1 MLLTEGDWGSENQ
14 NLVWLSYLRS
24 PRNQSK
30 SVRHLVRQSWKRPSS
45 LVWSDSSVVSAP
57 SVSLPPPLLL
67 SPSRSPIGLGTWIKG
82 GERERGRAAE
92 EGREEAREREGER
105 GRRFPLP
112 SRLFVPGGP
121 IGGLCADGGGGVAA
135 ACLLHVRAWPA
146 LLVQKADRGVSQVGS
161 QTAVVTFWSQRADS
175 VSDTAGVLHT
185 VRMIG
190 SWQVNVTNIYSMDIS
205 LRA

>member
-57 SVSLPPPLLL
+57 SVSLLPPLLL

-92 EGREEAREREGER
+92 EGREEAREREGP
-105 GRRFPLP
+105 PLP
-112 SRLFVPGGP
+112 SSFPTVCPGGP
-121 IGGLCADGGGGVAA
+121 DRGPLRRRRRRSCGGLLVACSRLA
-135 ACLLHVRAWPA
+135 GYAGPESGQGSFSGRKSDCCSYI
-146 LLVQKADRGVSQVGS
+146 LVSESGLS
-161 QTAVVTFWSQRADS
+161 F
-175 VSDTAGVLHT
+175 
-185 VRMIG
+185 
-190 SWQVNVTNIYSMDIS
+190 
-205 LRA
+205 